1 MNLKIQ
7 DILNCTN
14 GKLIIGNKNK
24 ECQNYS
30 KDTRTIKKGDTYIG
44 IKGEKFDGST
54 FWKDAFENGAETVI
68 INKINLNNE
77 KNKIEE
83 YKSQNKNI
91 IQVEDTIKAIGEMAS
106 QKMKIMKEKNNL
118 KVIGIT
124 GSVGKTSTKDIIANV
139 LSKKYKVLKTEG
151 NNNNHIG
158 LPFTILRLQ
167 DEEIAVIEMGMNHFG
182 EISYLTK
189 IAKPDIAVITNIGTS
204 HIGNLG
210 SRENILRA
218 KLEILEGMDKKR
230 IVINNDN
237 DLLNKW
243 YLENKGNMDIHT
255 FGIKNE
261 SEFEAKNIKLE
272 ENSSEFI
279 CEKKGEKI
287 NIEVPVGGEHFIL
300 NALCGLTVGKLL
312 DLNNEEI
319 KNGIKDFKLTA
330 KRMEIN
336 HLKNGVTIINDSYN
350 ASYESMKA
358 SILNLKNMNGLRK
371 IAVLGDMFELGDFS
385 EKLHREV
392 GTEILKNK
400 IDKLFLIGNY
410 AKFIGKEAENEGYK
424 KEDILYFEKKEEL
437 LKYLKQNLQKGDVV
451 LIKASNGMKLFNI
464 VESLKNEFYI

>member
-1 MNLKIQ
+1 MNLKIK
-7 DILNCTN
+7 DILKCTN
-14 GKLIIGNKNK
+14 GKLIIGDTEK
-24 ECQNYS
+24 ECKNYS

-44 IKGEKFDGST
+44 IKGEKFDGSS
-54 FWKDAFENGAETVI
+54 FWKDALNNGAETVI
-68 INKINLNNE
+68 INNIKLDE
-77 KNKIEE
+77 IEE
-83 YKSQNKNI
+83 YKKQNKNI

-106 QKMKIMKEKNNL
+106 YKIKIQKGKYNL
-118 KVIGIT
+118 KVVGVT

-139 LSKKYKVLKTEG
+139 LSNKYKVLKTEG

-158 LPFTILRLQ
+158 LPLTILRLQ
-167 DEEIAVIEMGMNHFG
+167 DEEIAVIEMGMNHLG

-210 SRENILRA
+210 SRENILKA
-218 KLEILEGMDKKR
+218 KLEILEGMDKKK

-243 YLENKGNMDIHT
+243 YLENKNNIEIHT

-261 SEFEAKNIKLE
+261 SEFNAKNIKLK

-279 CEKKGEKI
+279 CENKNEKI

-312 DLNNEEI
+312 NLNNEEI

-336 HLKNGVTIINDSYN
+336 HLKNNITIINDSYN

-358 SILNLKNMNGLRK
+358 SISNLKNMNGERK

-385 EKLHREV
+385 EKLHKEV
-392 GTEILKNK
+392 GTEIYKNK
-400 IDKLFLIGNY
+400 IDKLYLIGNY
-410 AKFIGKEAENEGYK
+410 SKFIGEEAEKEGYK
-424 KEDILYFEKKEEL
+424 KENIFYFENKDEL
-437 LKYLKQNLQKGDVV
+437 FNNLKNNLKSGDVI
-451 LIKASNGMKLFNI
+451 LIKASNGMKLFEI
-464 VESLKNEFYI
+464 AEKLKNINI

>member
-1 MNLKIQ
+1 MNLKIK
-7 DILNCTN
+7 DILKCTN
-14 GKLIIGNKNK
+14 GKLIIGDIEK
-24 ECQNYS
+24 ECKNYS

-44 IKGEKFDGST
+44 IKGEKFDGSS
-54 FWKDAFENGAETVI
+54 FWKDALNNGAETVI
-68 INKINLNNE
+68 INNIKLDE
-77 KNKIEE
+77 IEE
-83 YKSQNKNI
+83 YKKQNKNI

-106 QKMKIMKEKNNL
+106 YKMKIQKEKYNL
-118 KVIGIT
+118 KVVGVT

-158 LPFTILRLQ
+158 LPLTILRLQ
-167 DEEIAVIEMGMNHFG
+167 NEEIAVIEMGMNHLG

-210 SRENILRA
+210 SRENILKA
-218 KLEILEGMDKKR
+218 KLEILEGMDKKK

-243 YLENKGNMDIHT
+243 YLENKNNIEIHT

-261 SEFEAKNIKLE
+261 SEFKAENIKLK

-279 CEKKGEKI
+279 CENKNEKI

-312 DLNNEEI
+312 NLNNEEI
-319 KNGIKDFKLTA
+319 KKGIKDFKLTA

-336 HLKNGVTIINDSYN
+336 HLKNNITIINDSYN

-358 SILNLKNMNGLRK
+358 SISNLKNMNGERK

-385 EKLHREV
+385 EKLHKEV
-392 GTEILKNK
+392 GTEIYKNK
-400 IDKLFLIGNY
+400 IDKLYLIGNY
-410 AKFIGKEAENEGYK
+410 SKFIGEEAEKEGYK
-424 KEDILYFEKKEEL
+424 KENIFYFENKDEL
-437 LKYLKQNLQKGDVV
+437 FNNLKNNLKSGDVI
-451 LIKASNGMKLFNI
+451 LIKASNGMKLFEI
-464 VESLKNEFYI
+464 AEKLKNINI

>member
-1 MNLKIQ
+1 MNLKIK
-7 DILNCTN
+7 DILKCTN
-14 GKLIIGNKNK
+14 GKLIIGDTEK
-24 ECQNYS
+24 ECKNYS

-44 IKGEKFDGST
+44 IKGEKFDGSS
-54 FWKDAFENGAETVI
+54 FWKDALNNGAETLI
-68 INKINLNNE
+68 INNIKLDE
-77 KNKIEE
+77 IEE
-83 YKSQNKNI
+83 YKKQNKNI

-106 QKMKIMKEKNNL
+106 YKMKIQKQKYNL
-118 KVIGIT
+118 KVVGVT

-158 LPFTILRLQ
+158 LPLTILRIQ
-167 DEEIAVIEMGMNHFG
+167 DEEIAVIEMGMNHLG

-210 SRENILRA
+210 SRENILKA
-218 KLEILEGMDKKR
+218 KLEILEGMDKKK

-243 YLENKGNMDIHT
+243 YLENKNNIEIHT

-261 SEFEAKNIKLE
+261 SEFNAKNIKLK

-279 CEKKGEKI
+279 CENKNEKI

-312 DLNNEEI
+312 NLNNEEI

-336 HLKNGVTIINDSYN
+336 HLKNNITIINDSYN

-358 SILNLKNMNGLRK
+358 SISNLKNMNGERK

-385 EKLHREV
+385 EKLHKEV
-392 GTEILKNK
+392 GTEIYKNK
-400 IDKLFLIGNY
+400 IDKLYLIGNY
-410 AKFIGKEAENEGYK
+410 SKFIGEEAEKEGYK
-424 KEDILYFEKKEEL
+424 KENIFYFENKDEL
-437 LKYLKQNLQKGDVV
+437 FNNLKNNLKSGDVI
-451 LIKASNGMKLFNI
+451 LIKASNGMKLFEI
-464 VESLKNEFYI
+464 AEKLKNINI

>member
-1 MNLKIQ
+1 MNLKIK
-7 DILNCTN
+7 DILKCTN
-14 GKLIIGNKNK
+14 GKLIIGDTEK
-24 ECQNYS
+24 ECKNYS

-44 IKGEKFDGST
+44 IKGEKFDGSS
-54 FWKDAFENGAETVI
+54 FWKEALNNGAETVI
-68 INKINLNNE
+68 INNIKLNE
-77 KNKIEE
+77 IEE
-83 YKSQNKNI
+83 YKKQNKNI

-106 QKMKIMKEKNNL
+106 YKMKIQKEKYNL
-118 KVIGIT
+118 KVVGVT

-158 LPFTILRLQ
+158 LPLTILRLQ
-167 DEEIAVIEMGMNHFG
+167 DEEIAVIEMGMNHLG

-210 SRENILRA
+210 SRENILKA
-218 KLEILEGMDKKR
+218 KLEILEGMDKKK

-243 YLENKGNMDIHT
+243 YLENKNNIEIHT

-261 SEFEAKNIKLE
+261 SEFNAKNIKLK

-279 CEKKGEKI
+279 CENKNEKI

-312 DLNNEEI
+312 NLNNEEI

-336 HLKNGVTIINDSYN
+336 HLKNNITIINDSYN

-358 SILNLKNMNGLRK
+358 SISNLKNMNGERK

-385 EKLHREV
+385 EKLHKEV
-392 GTEILKNK
+392 GTEIYKNK
-400 IDKLFLIGNY
+400 IDKLYLIGNY
-410 AKFIGKEAENEGYK
+410 SKFIGEEAEKEGYK
-424 KEDILYFEKKEEL
+424 KENIFYFENKDEL
-437 LKYLKQNLQKGDVV
+437 FNNLKNNLKSGDVV
-451 LIKASNGMKLFNI
+451 LIKASNGMKLFEI
-464 VESLKNEFYI
+464 AEKLKNINI

>member
-1 MNLKIQ
+1 MNLKIK
-7 DILNCTN
+7 DILKCTN
-14 GKLIIGNKNK
+14 GKLIIGDTEK
-24 ECQNYS
+24 ECKNYS

-44 IKGEKFDGST
+44 IKGEKFDGSS
-54 FWKDAFENGAETVI
+54 FWKNALNNGSETVI
-68 INKINLNNE
+68 INNIKLDE
-77 KNKIEE
+77 IEE
-83 YKSQNKNI
+83 YKKQNKNI

-106 QKMKIMKEKNNL
+106 YKMKIQKEKYNL
-118 KVIGIT
+118 KVVGVT

-158 LPFTILRLQ
+158 LPLTILRLQ
-167 DEEIAVIEMGMNHFG
+167 DEEIAVIEMGMNHLG

-210 SRENILRA
+210 SRENILKA
-218 KLEILEGMDKKR
+218 KLEILEGMDKKK

-243 YLENKGNMDIHT
+243 YLENKNNIEIHT

-261 SEFEAKNIKLE
+261 SEFNAKNIKLK

-279 CEKKGEKI
+279 CENKNEKI

-312 DLNNEEI
+312 NLNNEEI

-336 HLKNGVTIINDSYN
+336 HLKNNITIINDSYN

-358 SILNLKNMNGLRK
+358 SISNLKNMNGERK

-385 EKLHREV
+385 EKLHKEV
-392 GTEILKNK
+392 GTEIYKNK
-400 IDKLFLIGNY
+400 IDKLYLIGNY
-410 AKFIGKEAENEGYK
+410 SKFIGEEAEKEGYK
-424 KEDILYFEKKEEL
+424 KENIFYFENKDEL
-437 LKYLKQNLQKGDVV
+437 FNNLKNNLKSGDVI
-451 LIKASNGMKLFNI
+451 LIKASNGMKLFEI
-464 VESLKNEFYI
+464 AEKLKNINI

>member
-1 MNLKIQ
+1 MNLKIK
-7 DILNCTN
+7 DILKCTN
-14 GKLIIGNKNK
+14 GKLIIGDTEK
-24 ECQNYS
+24 ECTNYS

-44 IKGEKFDGST
+44 IKGEKFDGSS
-54 FWKDAFENGAETVI
+54 FWKDALNNGAETVI
-68 INKINLNNE
+68 INNIKLDE
-77 KNKIEE
+77 IEE
-83 YKSQNKNI
+83 YKKQNKNI

-106 QKMKIMKEKNNL
+106 YKMKIQKEKYNL
-118 KVIGIT
+118 KVVGVT

-151 NNNNHIG
+151 NNNNNIG
-158 LPFTILRLQ
+158 LPLTILRIQ

-210 SRENILRA
+210 SRENILKA
-218 KLEILEGMDKKR
+218 KLEILEGMDKKK

-243 YLENKGNMDIHT
+243 YLENKNNIEIHT

-261 SEFEAKNIKLE
+261 SEFNAKNIKLK

-279 CEKKGEKI
+279 CENKNEKI

-312 DLNNEEI
+312 NLNNEEI

-336 HLKNGVTIINDSYN
+336 HLKNNITIINDSYN

-358 SILNLKNMNGLRK
+358 SISNLKNMNGERK

-385 EKLHREV
+385 EKLHKEV
-392 GTEILKNK
+392 GTEIYKNK
-400 IDKLFLIGNY
+400 IDKLYLIGNY
-410 AKFIGKEAENEGYK
+410 SKFIGEKDKKEGYK
-424 KEDILYFEKKEEL
+424 KENIFYFENKDEL
-437 LKYLKQNLQKGDVV
+437 FNNLKNNLKSGDVI
-451 LIKASNGMKLFNI
+451 LIKASNGMKLFEI
-464 VESLKNEFYI
+464 AEKLKNINI

>member
-1 MNLKIQ
+1 MNLKIK
-7 DILNCTN
+7 DILKCTN
-14 GKLIIGNKNK
+14 GKLIIGDTEK
-24 ECQNYS
+24 ECKNYS

-44 IKGEKFDGST
+44 IKGEKFDGSS
-54 FWKDAFENGAETVI
+54 FWKDALNNGAETVI
-68 INKINLNNE
+68 INNIKLDE
-77 KNKIEE
+77 IEE
-83 YKSQNKNI
+83 YKKLNKNI

-106 QKMKIMKEKNNL
+106 YKIKIQKEKYNL
-118 KVIGIT
+118 KVVGVT

-182 EISYLTK
+182 EISYLSK

-210 SRENILRA
+210 SRENILKA
-218 KLEILEGMDKKR
+218 KLEILEGMSKR
-230 IVINNDN
+230 KIVINNDN
-237 DLLNKW
+237 DLLHKW
-243 YLENKGNMDIHT
+243 YLENKGEFEIHT

-261 SEFEAKNIKLE
+261 SEFKAENINLE

-279 CEKKGEKI
+279 CENKNEKI

-300 NALCGLTVGKLL
+300 NALCGLTVGKLFN
-312 DLNNEEI
+312 LNNEEI

-336 HLKNGVTIINDSYN
+336 HLKNNITIINDSYN

-358 SILNLKNMNGLRK
+358 SISNLKNINGVRK

-392 GTEILKNK
+392 GTEIYKNK
-400 IDKLFLIGNY
+400 IDNLYLIGNY
-410 AKFIGKEAENEGYK
+410 AKFIGEEAEIKGYK
-424 KEDILYFEKKEEL
+424 KENIFYFENKDEL
-437 LKYLKQNLQKGDVV
+437 FDNLKNNLKSGDVV
-451 LIKASNGMKLFNI
+451 LIKASNGMKLFEI
-464 VESLKNEFYI
+464 AEKLKNI

>member
-1 MNLKIQ
+1 MNLKIK
-7 DILNCTN
+7 DILKCTN
-14 GKLIIGNKNK
+14 GKLIIGDTEK
-24 ECQNYS
+24 ECRNYS

-44 IKGEKFDGST
+44 IKGEKFDGSS
-54 FWKDAFENGAETVI
+54 FWKEALNNGAETVI
-68 INKINLNNE
+68 INNIKLDE
-77 KNKIEE
+77 IEE
-83 YKSQNKNI
+83 YKKQNKNI

-106 QKMKIMKEKNNL
+106 LKMKILKNTYNI
-118 KVIGIT
+118 KVVGVT

-158 LPFTILRLQ
+158 LPLTILRLQ

-210 SRENILRA
+210 SRENILKA
-218 KLEILEGMDKKR
+218 KLEILEGMDKKK

-243 YLENKGNMDIHT
+243 YLENKNNIEIHT

-261 SEFEAKNIKLE
+261 SEFNAKNIKLK

-279 CEKKGEKI
+279 CENKNEKI

-312 DLNNEEI
+312 NLNNEEI
-319 KNGIKDFKLTA
+319 KKGIKDFKLTA

-336 HLKNGVTIINDSYN
+336 HLKNNITIINDSYN

-358 SILNLKNMNGLRK
+358 SISNLKNMNGERK

-385 EKLHREV
+385 EKLHKEV
-392 GTEILKNK
+392 GTEIYKNK
-400 IDKLFLIGNY
+400 IDKLYLIGNY
-410 AKFIGKEAENEGYK
+410 SKFIGEEAEKEGYK
-424 KEDILYFEKKEEL
+424 KENIFYFENKDEL
-437 LKYLKQNLQKGDVV
+437 FNNLKNNLKSGDVI
-451 LIKASNGMKLFNI
+451 LIKASNGMKLFEI
-464 VESLKNEFYI
+464 AEKLKNINI

>member
-1 MNLKIQ
+1 MNLKIK
-7 DILNCTN
+7 DILKCTN
-14 GKLIIGNKNK
+14 GKLIIGDTEK
-24 ECQNYS
+24 ECKNYS

-44 IKGEKFDGST
+44 IKGEKFDGSS
-54 FWKDAFENGAETVI
+54 FWKDALNNGAETVI
-68 INKINLNNE
+68 INNIKLDE
-77 KNKIEE
+77 IEE
-83 YKSQNKNI
+83 YKKQNKNI

-106 QKMKIMKEKNNL
+106 YKIKIQKGKYNL
-118 KVIGIT
+118 KVVGVT

-139 LSKKYKVLKTEG
+139 LSNKYKVLKTEG

-158 LPFTILRLQ
+158 LPLTILRLQ
-167 DEEIAVIEMGMNHFG
+167 DEEIAVIEMGMNHLG

-210 SRENILRA
+210 SRENILKA
-218 KLEILEGMDKKR
+218 KLEILEGMDKKK

-243 YLENKGNMDIHT
+243 YLENKNNIEIHT

-261 SEFEAKNIKLE
+261 SEFNAKNIKLK

-279 CEKKGEKI
+279 CENKNEKI

-312 DLNNEEI
+312 NLNNEEI

-336 HLKNGVTIINDSYN
+336 HLKNNITIINDSYN

-358 SILNLKNMNGLRK
+358 SISNLKNMNGERK

-385 EKLHREV
+385 EKLHKEV
-392 GTEILKNK
+392 GTEIYKNK
-400 IDKLFLIGNY
+400 IDKLYLIGNY
-410 AKFIGKEAENEGYK
+410 SKFIGEEAEKEGYK
-424 KEDILYFEKKEEL
+424 KENIFYFENKDEL
-437 LKYLKQNLQKGDVV
+437 FNNLKNNLKSGDVI
-451 LIKASNGMKLFNI
+451 LIKASNGMKLFEI
-464 VESLKNEFYI
+464 AEKLKI

>member
-1 MNLKIQ
+1 MNLKIK
-7 DILNCTN
+7 DILKCTN
-14 GKLIIGNKNK
+14 GKLIIGDTEK
-24 ECQNYS
+24 ECKNYS

-44 IKGEKFDGST
+44 IKGEKFDGSS
-54 FWKDAFENGAETVI
+54 FWKDALNNGAETVI
-68 INKINLNNE
+68 INNIKLDE
-77 KNKIEE
+77 IEE
-83 YKSQNKNI
+83 YKKQNKNI

-106 QKMKIMKEKNNL
+106 YKMKIQKEKYNL
-118 KVIGIT
+118 KVVGVT

-158 LPFTILRLQ
+158 LPLTILRLQ

-210 SRENILRA
+210 SRENILKA
-218 KLEILEGMDKKR
+218 KLEILEGMDKKK

-243 YLENKGNMDIHT
+243 YLENKNNIEIHT

-261 SEFEAKNIKLE
+261 SEFNAKNIKLK

-279 CEKKGEKI
+279 CENKNEKI

-312 DLNNEEI
+312 NLNNEEI
-319 KNGIKDFKLTA
+319 KKGIKDFKLTA

-336 HLKNGVTIINDSYN
+336 HLKNNITIINDSYN

-358 SILNLKNMNGLRK
+358 SISNLKNMNGERK

-392 GTEILKNK
+392 GTEIYKNK
-400 IDKLFLIGNY
+400 IDKLYLIGNY
-410 AKFIGKEAENEGYK
+410 SKFIGEEAEKEGYK
-424 KEDILYFEKKEEL
+424 KENIFYFENKDEL
-437 LKYLKQNLQKGDVV
+437 FNNLKNNLKSGDVI
-451 LIKASNGMKLFNI
+451 LIKASNGMKLFEI
-464 VESLKNEFYI
+464 AEKLKNINI

>member
-1 MNLKIQ
+1 MNLKIK
-7 DILNCTN
+7 DILKCTN
-14 GKLIIGNKNK
+14 GKLIIGDIEK
-24 ECQNYS
+24 ECTNYS

-44 IKGEKFDGST
+44 IKGEKFDGSS
-54 FWKDAFENGAETVI
+54 FWKNALNNGAETVI
-68 INKINLNNE
+68 INNIKLNE
-77 KNKIEE
+77 IEE
-83 YKSQNKNI
+83 YKKQNKNI
-91 IQVEDTIKAIGEMAS
+91 IQVEDTIQAIGEMAS
-106 QKMKIMKEKNNL
+106 LKMRILKNTYNL
-118 KVIGIT
+118 KVVGVT

-139 LSKKYKVLKTEG
+139 LSEKYKVLKTEG

-167 DEEIAVIEMGMNHFG
+167 DEEIAVIEMGMNHLG

-210 SRENILRA
+210 SRENILKA
-218 KLEILEGMDKKR
+218 KLEILEGMEKKK

-243 YLENKGNMDIHT
+243 YLKNKGDIEIHT

-261 SEFEAKNIKLE
+261 SEFKAKNIKLE
-272 ENSSEFI
+272 ENSSEFT
-279 CEKKGEKI
+279 CENKNEKI

-312 DLNNEEI
+312 NLNNEEI

-336 HLKNGVTIINDSYN
+336 HLKNNITIINDSYN

-358 SILNLKNMNGLRK
+358 SISNLKNMHGARK
-371 IAVLGDMFELGDFS
+371 IAILGDMFELGDFS

-392 GTEILKNK
+392 GTEIYKNK
-400 IDKLFLIGNY
+400 IDKLYLVGNY
-410 AKFIGKEAENEGYK
+410 AKFIGDEAKKEGYE
-424 KEDILYFEKKEEL
+424 KENILYFENKEDL
-437 LKYLKQNLQKGDVV
+437 LEDLKSNLQNGDVV
-451 LIKASNGMKLFNI
+451 LIKASNGMKLFEVAENL
-464 VESLKNEFYI
+464 EKELNK

>member
-1 MNLKIQ
+1 MNLKIK
-7 DILNCTN
+7 DILKCTN
-14 GKLIIGNKNK
+14 GKLIIGDTEKK
-24 ECQNYS
+24 CKNYS

-44 IKGEKFDGST
+44 IKGGKFDGSS
-54 FWKDAFENGAETVI
+54 FWKDALNNGAETVI
-68 INKINLNNE
+68 INNIKLDE
-77 KNKIEE
+77 IEE
-83 YKSQNKNI
+83 YKKQNKNI
-91 IQVEDTIKAIGEMAS
+91 IQVKDTIQAIGEMAS
-106 QKMKIMKEKNNL
+106 YKMKIQKEKYNL
-118 KVIGIT
+118 KVVGVT

-139 LSKKYKVLKTEG
+139 LSEKYKVLKTEG

-158 LPFTILRLQ
+158 LPFTILRIQ
-167 DEEIAVIEMGMNHFG
+167 DEEIAVIEMGMNHLG

-210 SRENILRA
+210 SRENILKA
-218 KLEILEGMDKKR
+218 KLEILEGMDKKK

-243 YLENKGNMDIHT
+243 YLKNKGDIEIHT

-261 SEFEAKNIKLE
+261 SEFKAKNIKLE
-272 ENSSEFI
+272 ENSSEFT
-279 CEKKGEKI
+279 CENKNEKI

-312 DLNNEEI
+312 NLNNEEI
-319 KNGIKDFKLTA
+319 KNGIKGFKLTA

-336 HLKNGVTIINDSYN
+336 HLKNNITIINDSYN

-358 SILNLKNMNGLRK
+358 SISNLKNMHGTRK

-392 GTEILKNK
+392 GTEIYKNK
-400 IDKLFLIGNY
+400 IDKLYLVGNY
-410 AKFIGKEAENEGYK
+410 AKFIGDEAKKEGYA
-424 KEDILYFEKKEEL
+424 KENILYFENKEDL
-437 LKYLKQNLQKGDVV
+437 LKDLKSNLQNGDVV
-451 LIKASNGMKLFNI
+451 LIKASNGMRLFEVAEI
-464 VESLKNEFYI
+464 LEKEFSK

>member
-1 MNLKIQ
+1 MNLKIK
-7 DILNCTN
+7 DILKCTN
-14 GKLIIGNKNK
+14 GKLIIGDTEK
-24 ECQNYS
+24 ECTNYS

-44 IKGEKFDGST
+44 IKGEKFDGSS
-54 FWKDAFENGAETVI
+54 FWKDALNNGAETVI
-68 INKINLNNE
+68 INNIKLDE
-77 KNKIEE
+77 IEE
-83 YKSQNKNI
+83 YKKQNKNI

-106 QKMKIMKEKNNL
+106 YKMKIQKEKYNL
-118 KVIGIT
+118 KVVGVT

-167 DEEIAVIEMGMNHFG
+167 DEELAVIEMGMNHLG

-210 SRENILRA
+210 SRENILKA
-218 KLEILEGMDKKR
+218 KLEILEGMDKKK

-243 YLENKGNMDIHT
+243 YLENKNNIEIHT

-261 SEFEAKNIKLE
+261 SEFNAKNIKLK

-279 CEKKGEKI
+279 CENKNEKI

-312 DLNNEEI
+312 NLNNQEI

-336 HLKNGVTIINDSYN
+336 HLKNNITIINDSYN

-358 SILNLKNMNGLRK
+358 SISNLKNMNGERK

-385 EKLHREV
+385 EKLHKEV
-392 GTEILKNK
+392 GTEIYKNK
-400 IDKLFLIGNY
+400 IDKLYLIGNY
-410 AKFIGKEAENEGYK
+410 SKFIGEEAEKEGYK
-424 KEDILYFEKKEEL
+424 KENIFYFENKDEL
-437 LKYLKQNLQKGDVV
+437 FNNLKNNLKSGDVI
-451 LIKASNGMKLFNI
+451 LIKASNGMKLFEI
-464 VESLKNEFYI
+464 AEKLKNINI

>member
-1 MNLKIQ
+1 MNLKIK
-7 DILNCTN
+7 DILKCTN
-14 GKLIIGNKNK
+14 GKLIIGDTEK
-24 ECQNYS
+24 ECTNYS

-44 IKGEKFDGST
+44 IKGEKFDGSS
-54 FWKDAFENGAETVI
+54 FWKDALSNGAETVI
-68 INKINLNNE
+68 INNIKLNE
-77 KNKIEE
+77 IEE
-83 YKSQNKNI
+83 YKKQNKNI

-106 QKMKIMKEKNNL
+106 YKMKIQKEKYNL
-118 KVIGIT
+118 KVVGVT

-158 LPFTILRLQ
+158 LPLTILRLQ
-167 DEEIAVIEMGMNHFG
+167 DEEIAVIEMGMNHLG

-210 SRENILRA
+210 SRENILKA
-218 KLEILEGMDKKR
+218 KLEILEGMDKKK

-243 YLENKGNMDIHT
+243 YLENKNNIEIHT

-261 SEFEAKNIKLE
+261 SEFNAKNIKLK

-279 CEKKGEKI
+279 CENKNEKI

-312 DLNNEEI
+312 NLNNEEI
-319 KNGIKDFKLTA
+319 KKGIKDFKLTA

-336 HLKNGVTIINDSYN
+336 HLKNNITIINDSYN

-358 SILNLKNMNGLRK
+358 SISNLKNMNGERK

-385 EKLHREV
+385 EKLHKEV
-392 GTEILKNK
+392 GTEIYKNK
-400 IDKLFLIGNY
+400 IDKLYLIGNY
-410 AKFIGKEAENEGYK
+410 SKFIGEEAEKEGYK
-424 KEDILYFEKKEEL
+424 KENIFYFENKDEL
-437 LKYLKQNLQKGDVV
+437 FNNLKNNLKSGDVI
-451 LIKASNGMKLFNI
+451 LIKASNGMKLFEI
-464 VESLKNEFYI
+464 AEKLKNINI

>member
-1 MNLKIQ
+1 MNLKIK
-7 DILNCTN
+7 DILKCTN
-14 GKLIIGNKNK
+14 GKLIIGDTEK
-24 ECQNYS
+24 ECKNYS

-44 IKGEKFDGST
+44 IKGEKFDGSS
-54 FWKDAFENGAETVI
+54 FWKDALNNGAETVI
-68 INKINLNNE
+68 INNIKLDE
-77 KNKIEE
+77 IEE
-83 YKSQNKNI
+83 YKKQNKNI

-106 QKMKIMKEKNNL
+106 YKMKIQKEKYNL
-118 KVIGIT
+118 KVVGVT

-158 LPFTILRLQ
+158 LPLTILRLQ
-167 DEEIAVIEMGMNHFG
+167 DEEIAVIEMGMNHLG

-210 SRENILRA
+210 SRENILKA
-218 KLEILEGMDKKR
+218 KLEILEGMDKKK

-243 YLENKGNMDIHT
+243 YLENKNNIEIHT

-261 SEFEAKNIKLE
+261 SEFNAKNIKLK

-279 CEKKGEKI
+279 CENKNEKI

-312 DLNNEEI
+312 NLNNEEI
-319 KNGIKDFKLTA
+319 KKGIKDFKLTA

-336 HLKNGVTIINDSYN
+336 HLKNNITIINDSYN

-358 SILNLKNMNGLRK
+358 SISNLKNMNGERK

-385 EKLHREV
+385 EKLHKEV
-392 GTEILKNK
+392 GTEIYKNK
-400 IDKLFLIGNY
+400 IDKLYLIGNY
-410 AKFIGKEAENEGYK
+410 SKFIGEEAEKEGYK
-424 KEDILYFEKKEEL
+424 KENIFYFENKDEL
-437 LKYLKQNLQKGDVV
+437 FNNLKNNLKSGDVI
-451 LIKASNGMKLFNI
+451 LIKASNGMKLFEI
-464 VESLKNEFYI
+464 AEKLKNINI

>member
-1 MNLKIQ
+1 MNLKIK
-7 DILNCTN
+7 DILKCTN
-14 GKLIIGNKNK
+14 GKLIIGDIEK
-24 ECQNYS
+24 ECKNYS

-44 IKGEKFDGST
+44 IKGEKFDGSS
-54 FWKDAFENGAETVI
+54 FWKNALNNGAETVI
-68 INKINLNNE
+68 INNIKLDE
-77 KNKIEE
+77 IEE
-83 YKSQNKNI
+83 YKKQNKNI

-106 QKMKIMKEKNNL
+106 YKMKIQKEKYNL
-118 KVIGIT
+118 KVVGVT

-158 LPFTILRLQ
+158 LPLTILRLQ
-167 DEEIAVIEMGMNHFG
+167 DEEIAVIEMGMNHLG

-210 SRENILRA
+210 SRENILKA
-218 KLEILEGMDKKR
+218 KLEILEGMDKKK

-243 YLENKGNMDIHT
+243 YLENKNNIEIHT

-261 SEFEAKNIKLE
+261 SEFNAKNIKLK

-279 CEKKGEKI
+279 CENKNEKI

-312 DLNNEEI
+312 NLNNEEI

-336 HLKNGVTIINDSYN
+336 HLKNNITIINDSYN

-358 SILNLKNMNGLRK
+358 SISNLKNMNGERK

-385 EKLHREV
+385 EKLHKEV
-392 GTEILKNK
+392 GTEIYKNK
-400 IDKLFLIGNY
+400 IDKLYLVGNY
-410 AKFIGKEAENEGYK
+410 AKFIGDEAKKEGYA
-424 KEDILYFEKKEEL
+424 KENILYFENKEDL
-437 LKYLKQNLQKGDVV
+437 LKDLKSNLQNGDVV
-451 LIKASNGMKLFNI
+451 LIKASNGMRLFEVAEI
-464 VESLKNEFYI
+464 LEKEFSK

>member
-91 IQVEDTIKAIGEMAS
+91 IQVEDTIKAIGEIAS

-243 YLENKGNMDIHT
+243 YLENKGNMEIHT

-261 SEFEAKNIKLE
+261 SEFKAKNIKLE

-279 CEKKGEKI
+279 CENKGEKI

-424 KEDILYFEKKEEL
+424 KEDILYFENKEEL

>member
-1 MNLKIQ
+1 MNLKIK
-7 DILNCTN
+7 DILKCTN
-14 GKLIIGNKNK
+14 GKLIIGDTEK
-24 ECQNYS
+24 ECKNYS

-44 IKGEKFDGST
+44 IKGEKFDGSS
-54 FWKDAFENGAETVI
+54 FWKDALNNGAETVI
-68 INKINLNNE
+68 INNIKLNE
-77 KNKIEE
+77 IEE
-83 YKSQNKNI
+83 YKKQNKNI

-106 QKMKIMKEKNNL
+106 YKMKIQKEKYNL
-118 KVIGIT
+118 KVVGVT

-158 LPFTILRLQ
+158 LPLTILRLQ
-167 DEEIAVIEMGMNHFG
+167 DEEIAVIEMGMNHLG

-210 SRENILRA
+210 SRENILKA
-218 KLEILEGMDKKR
+218 KLEILEGMDKKK

-243 YLENKGNMDIHT
+243 YLENKNNIEIHT

-261 SEFEAKNIKLE
+261 SEFNAKNIKLK

-279 CEKKGEKI
+279 CENKNEKI

-312 DLNNEEI
+312 NLNNEEI

-336 HLKNGVTIINDSYN
+336 HLKNNITIINDSYN

-358 SILNLKNMNGLRK
+358 SISNLKNMNGERK

-385 EKLHREV
+385 EKLHKEV
-392 GTEILKNK
+392 GTEIYKNK
-400 IDKLFLIGNY
+400 IDKLYLIGNY
-410 AKFIGKEAENEGYK
+410 SKFIGEEAEKEGYK
-424 KEDILYFEKKEEL
+424 KENIFYFENKDEL
-437 LKYLKQNLQKGDVV
+437 FNNLKNNLKSGDVI
-451 LIKASNGMKLFNI
+451 LIKASNGMKLFEI
-464 VESLKNEFYI
+464 AEKLKNINV

>member
-1 MNLKIQ
+1 MNLKIK
-7 DILNCTN
+7 DILKCTN
-14 GKLIIGNKNK
+14 GKLIIGDTEK
-24 ECQNYS
+24 ECKNYS

-44 IKGEKFDGST
+44 IKGEKFDGSS
-54 FWKDAFENGAETVI
+54 FWKDALNNGAETVI
-68 INKINLNNE
+68 INNIKLDE
-77 KNKIEE
+77 IEE
-83 YKSQNKNI
+83 YKKQNKNI

-106 QKMKIMKEKNNL
+106 YKIKIQKGKYNL
-118 KVIGIT
+118 KVVGVT

-139 LSKKYKVLKTEG
+139 LSNKYKVLKTEG

-158 LPFTILRLQ
+158 LPLTILRLQ
-167 DEEIAVIEMGMNHFG
+167 DEEIAVIEMGMNHLG

-210 SRENILRA
+210 SRENILKA
-218 KLEILEGMDKKR
+218 KLEILEGMDKKK

-243 YLENKGNMDIHT
+243 YLENKNNIEIHT

-261 SEFEAKNIKLE
+261 SEFNAKNIKLK

-279 CEKKGEKI
+279 CENKNEKI

-312 DLNNEEI
+312 NLNNEEI

-336 HLKNGVTIINDSYN
+336 HLKNNITIINDSYN

-358 SILNLKNMNGLRK
+358 SISNLKNMNGERK

-385 EKLHREV
+385 F
-392 GTEILKNK
+392 T
-400 IDKLFLIGNY
+400 
-410 AKFIGKEAENEGYK
+410 
-424 KEDILYFEKKEEL
+424 
-437 LKYLKQNLQKGDVV
+437 
-451 LIKASNGMKLFNI
+451 S
-464 VESLKNEFYI
+464 

>member
-1 MNLKIQ
+1 MNLKIK
-7 DILNCTN
+7 DILKCTN
-14 GKLIIGNKNK
+14 GKLIIGDIEK
-24 ECQNYS
+24 ECTNYS

-44 IKGEKFDGST
+44 IKGEKFDGSS
-54 FWKDAFENGAETVI
+54 FWKDALNNGAETVI
-68 INKINLNNE
+68 INNIKLNE
-77 KNKIEE
+77 IEE
-83 YKSQNKNI
+83 YKKQNKNI
-91 IQVEDTIKAIGEMAS
+91 IQVEDTIQAIGEMAS
-106 QKMKIMKEKNNL
+106 LKMRILKDTYNL
-118 KVIGIT
+118 KVVGVT

-139 LSKKYKVLKTEG
+139 LSEKYKVLKTEG

-167 DEEIAVIEMGMNHFG
+167 DEEIAVIEMGMNHLG

-210 SRENILRA
+210 SRENILKA
-218 KLEILEGMDKKR
+218 KLEILEGMEKKK

-243 YLENKGNMDIHT
+243 YLKNKGDIEIHT

-261 SEFEAKNIKLE
+261 SEFKAKNIKLE
-272 ENSSEFI
+272 ENSSEFT
-279 CEKKGEKI
+279 CENKNEKI

-312 DLNNEEI
+312 NLNNEEI
-319 KNGIKDFKLTA
+319 KNGIKGFKLTA

-336 HLKNGVTIINDSYN
+336 HLKNNITIVNDSYN

-358 SILNLKNMNGLRK
+358 SISNLKNMHGTRK

-392 GTEILKNK
+392 GTEIYKNK
-400 IDKLFLIGNY
+400 IDKLYLVGNY
-410 AKFIGKEAENEGYK
+410 AKFIGDEAKKEGYA
-424 KEDILYFEKKEEL
+424 KENILYFENKEDL
-437 LKYLKQNLQKGDVV
+437 LKDLKSNLQNGDVV
-451 LIKASNGMKLFNI
+451 LIKASNGMRLFEVAEI
-464 VESLKNEFYI
+464 LEKEFSK

>member
-1 MNLKIQ
+1 MNLKIK
-7 DILNCTN
+7 DILKCTN
-14 GKLIIGNKNK
+14 GKLIIGDTEK
-24 ECQNYS
+24 ECKNYS

-44 IKGEKFDGST
+44 IKGEKFDGSS
-54 FWKDAFENGAETVI
+54 FWKDALNNGAETVI
-68 INKINLNNE
+68 INNIKLNE
-77 KNKIEE
+77 IEE
-83 YKSQNKNI
+83 YKKQNKNI

-106 QKMKIMKEKNNL
+106 YKMKIQKEKYNL
-118 KVIGIT
+118 KVVGVT

-158 LPFTILRLQ
+158 LPLTILRLQ
-167 DEEIAVIEMGMNHFG
+167 NEEIAVIEMGMNHLG

-210 SRENILRA
+210 SRENILKA
-218 KLEILEGMDKKR
+218 KLEILEGMDKKK

-243 YLENKGNMDIHT
+243 YLENKNNIEIHT

-261 SEFEAKNIKLE
+261 SEFNAKNIKLK

-279 CEKKGEKI
+279 CKNKNEKI

-312 DLNNEEI
+312 NLNNEEI
-319 KNGIKDFKLTA
+319 KKGIKDFKLTA

-336 HLKNGVTIINDSYN
+336 HLKNNITIINDSYN

-358 SILNLKNMNGLRK
+358 SISNLKNMNGERK

-385 EKLHREV
+385 EKLHKEV
-392 GTEILKNK
+392 GTEIYKNK
-400 IDKLFLIGNY
+400 IDKLYLIGNY
-410 AKFIGKEAENEGYK
+410 SKFIGEEAEKEGYK
-424 KEDILYFEKKEEL
+424 KENIFYFENKDEL
-437 LKYLKQNLQKGDVV
+437 FNNLKNNLKSGDVI
-451 LIKASNGMKLFNI
+451 LIKASNGMKLFEI
-464 VESLKNEFYI
+464 AEKLKNINI

>member
-1 MNLKIQ
+1 MNLKIK
-7 DILNCTN
+7 DILKCTN
-14 GKLIIGNKNK
+14 GKLIIGDTEK
-24 ECQNYS
+24 ECKNYS

-44 IKGEKFDGST
+44 IKGEKFDGSS
-54 FWKDAFENGAETVI
+54 FWKDALNNGAETVI
-68 INKINLNNE
+68 INNIKLDE
-77 KNKIEE
+77 IEE
-83 YKSQNKNI
+83 YKKQNKNI

-106 QKMKIMKEKNNL
+106 LKMRILKNTYNL
-118 KVIGIT
+118 KVVGVT

-158 LPFTILRLQ
+158 LPLTILRLQ
-167 DEEIAVIEMGMNHFG
+167 DEE
-182 EISYLTK
+182 
-189 IAKPDIAVITNIGTS
+189 IAVITNIGTS

-210 SRENILRA
+210 SRENILKA
-218 KLEILEGMDKKR
+218 KLEILEGMDKKK

-243 YLENKGNMDIHT
+243 YLENKNNIEIHT

-261 SEFEAKNIKLE
+261 SEFNAKNIKLK

-279 CEKKGEKI
+279 CENKNEKI

-312 DLNNEEI
+312 NLNNEEI
-319 KNGIKDFKLTA
+319 KKGIKDFKLTA

-336 HLKNGVTIINDSYN
+336 HLKNNITIINDSYN

-358 SILNLKNMNGLRK
+358 SISNLKNMNGERK

-385 EKLHREV
+385 EKLHKEV
-392 GTEILKNK
+392 GTEFYKNK
-400 IDKLFLIGNY
+400 IDKLYLIGNY
-410 AKFIGKEAENEGYK
+410 SKFIGEEAEKEGYK
-424 KEDILYFEKKEEL
+424 KENIFYFENKDEL
-437 LKYLKQNLQKGDVV
+437 FNNLKNNLKSGDVI
-451 LIKASNGMKLFNI
+451 LIKASNGMKLFEI
-464 VESLKNEFYI
+464 AEKLKNINI